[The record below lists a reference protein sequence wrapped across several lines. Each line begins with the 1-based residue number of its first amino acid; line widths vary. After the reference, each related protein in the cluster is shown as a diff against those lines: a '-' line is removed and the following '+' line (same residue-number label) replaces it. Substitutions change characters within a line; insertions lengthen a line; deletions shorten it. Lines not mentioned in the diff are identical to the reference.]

1 MSPDNMPPMSHGFNT
16 LRWQITGRDLARSYR
31 SLYGGLEVG
40 RMAWARLLGNRG
52 PVQVLGIQVY
62 STSPAAKPP
71 FLHHRR

>member
-1 MSPDNMPPMSHGFNT
+1 MADNS
-16 LRWQITGRDLARSYR
+16 RDLARR
-31 SLYGGLEVG
+31 GQVG

>member
-1 MSPDNMPPMSHGFNT
+1 MPPMSHGFNT
-16 LRWQITGRDLARSYR
+16 LRWQIKQVATWHAAIGHCM
-31 SLYGGLEVG
+31 EVG

-71 FLHHRR
+71 FLHPQEVTVR